1 MKLCKLI
8 VVSSLLLCSSLV
20 AFSQNSRF
28 TPSYSE
34 YFTQALKEK
43 GPVTAVLATL
53 DRRVRDTR
61 VGWASCHYFREDGR
75 IHEDFFGPLDV
86 PYHKTQVFDF
96 SSIQPVEGYRPMSE
110 DEEFIKYL
118 LGNNLSGDAVWYLHG
133 TAFAP
138 SDTLDY
144 YKGVS
149 LYTAGGLE
157 QASASFEKVDAQSV
171 YYTPSVYFDV
181 VCKSYLKQYD
191 EAAKRLM
198 EYKGPDDELKNY
210 ELAALSLLRD
220 DKGGYERYSEAF
232 SYSQY
237 ALGEGEKVFDR
248 IYKERFVDKGKSAW
262 LAAGLSAIVPGLGKM
277 YVGCYGE
284 GAASFL
290 LGVSFT
296 GFAVES
302 WVKNGGKDWRT
313 ILFTAAA
320 SLLHLSNIYGSYISV
335 GIYDNYLKDAQN
347 QTIVFNI
354 HVPVRAFFK

>member
-1 MKLCKLI
+1 MKRRKLI

-133 TAFAP
+133 TPFAP

-157 QASASFEKVDAQSV
+157 QASASFEKVDAQSI

-181 VCKSYLKQYD
+181 VC
-191 EAAKRLM
+191 
-198 EYKGPDDELKNY
+198 
-210 ELAALSLLRD
+210 
-220 DKGGYERYSEAF
+220 
-232 SYSQY
+232 
-237 ALGEGEKVFDR
+237 
-248 IYKERFVDKGKSAW
+248 
-262 LAAGLSAIVPGLGKM
+262 
-277 YVGCYGE
+277 
-284 GAASFL
+284 
-290 LGVSFT
+290 
-296 GFAVES
+296 
-302 WVKNGGKDWRT
+302 
-313 ILFTAAA
+313 
-320 SLLHLSNIYGSYISV
+320 
-335 GIYDNYLKDAQN
+335 
-347 QTIVFNI
+347 
-354 HVPVRAFFK
+354 